1 MHFYAA
7 NHTKYGL
14 TPAPKL
20 CEMFIHEGE
29 LNMKSCD
36 DEMVGDTKVCREETG
51 IAKESA
57 LALVRSTE
65 ERADGAAVCQTSMIY
80 PTTEHMWRR

>member
-1 MHFYAA
+1 
-7 NHTKYGL
+7 
-14 TPAPKL
+14 
-20 CEMFIHEGE
+20 
-29 LNMKSCD
+29 MKSCA

-65 ERADGAAVCQTSMIY
+65 ERADGAAVCQTSMIH